1 MDRITAIIITQ
12 NEERNIGRCLV
23 SLRGVADEV
32 VVVDSGS
39 TDATERICREQGVVF
54 QHHDW
59 AGYSGQKNY
68 AESLATGSW
77 ILSIDADEALSEELR
92 ESLMQLKTSSP
103 AEEFVYSFCRLT
115 NCCGQWI
122 RHGGWYPDEKIR
134 LWHKGVCRW
143 DGMVHEELTFAR
155 PVRRQRLAGD
165 LLHYSYYSI
174 NELAARQVKYADLA
188 AQKAYE
194 QGKRCPKG
202 ALVVKPLWTFLR
214 NYFFKG
220 GFLDGSAGFEVCRMT
235 AFYTMVKYA
244 RLRELWKQD

>member
-1 MDRITAIIITQ
+1 
-12 NEERNIGRCLV
+12 
-23 SLRGVADEV
+23 
-32 VVVDSGS
+32 
-39 TDATERICREQGVVF
+39 
-54 QHHDW
+54 
-59 AGYSGQKNY
+59 
-68 AESLATGSW
+68 
-77 ILSIDADEALSEELR
+77 
-92 ESLMQLKTSSP
+92 
-103 AEEFVYSFCRLT
+103 VYSFCRLT

-122 RHGGWYPDEKIR
+122 KHGCWYPDEKIR
-134 LWHKGVCRW
+134 LWHKGICRW

-202 ALVVKPLWTFLR
+202 ALVVKPLWAFLR
-214 NYFFKG
+214 NYIFKG
-220 GFLDGSAGFEVCRMT
+220 GFLDGSAGFEVCRMM